1 MPKKINVKPGEISPD
16 DRTPLTTLPDKAT
29 PVDELKFG
37 NKVASVKK
45 YIAEGKTREFIV
57 AKGFSKGTV
66 SRQML
71 FFKAEHPEEY
81 EKMYGHLKT
90 NKPAVK
96 KISGTP
102 VEIESI
108 KAEELFPNN
117 IDNIEQAKVQRAVDE
132 TIPDVPKVEKTYP
145 LAHTEKVEKMLR
157 TKKPKKEVKPKV
169 ISNVSITD
177 DIPQGQRISNIERER
192 YEAPAL
198 LSFPLSDNTPMN
210 ILEDLIDSAR
220 TLIIANGLDS
230 TQAIQDKYKLLATA
244 FNERTGRENHYSFD
258 WLTPKQKTKLQTDIE
273 NQEPLW

>member
-29 PVDELKFG
+29 PVNELKFG

-71 FFKAEHPEEY
+71 YFKAEHPEEY

-96 KISGTP
+96 KEPVVTIEKVVVEESNDIPETRKTDIIIDKNVEIGLTQTP
-102 VEIESI
+102 VITS
-108 KAEELFPNN
+108 
-117 IDNIEQAKVQRAVDE
+117 
-132 TIPDVPKVEKTYP
+132 YP

-157 TKKPKKEVKPKV
+157 TKKPKKEVKPKI
-169 ISNVSITD
+169 ISNAPITD

-192 YEAPAL
+192 YETPAL
-198 LSFPLSDNTPMN
+198 LSFPLSDNTPIN

-244 FNERTGRENHYSFD
+244 FNERTGRENHYSSD
-258 WLTPKQKTKLQTDIE
+258 WLTPKEKTKLQTDIE